1 MCIYIYIYT
10 SNNSNHNNDI
20 IINNYNSNNMVMTMI
35 MMIRFPDGMEDYSA
49 QKTMG
54 FHQFLAM
61 AYLMIWEGL

>member
-1 MCIYIYIYT
+1 
-10 SNNSNHNNDI
+10 
-20 IINNYNSNNMVMTMI
+20 MVMTMI